1 MPASLTYYFFH
12 IPYYNNLL
20 ERKILF
26 MQGWS
31 FKSLVL
37 SSEINLNTISGHF
50 GINKKFKWG
59 DPLVLTDN
67 RLNGILKV
75 PENKTVYIYHYGSL
89 VFINMEY
96 HEIQDII
103 KYLKE
108 VDETLRNN
116 NPSEYIDEYNLE
128 VSSDYEYVLYN
139 DLMTSNEFRPY
150 YLDIISLVLS
160 KSTSL
165 HKIEMNIDK
174 LLDSIEDVIDYLD
187 KGKFNMSDTEISK
200 TSAKILR
207 FKYDTLSYL
216 MLLDKPKSAWDNED
230 IENFFSQISEL
241 FEIQDRYKK
250 ISHKTEVLKDI
261 TSVFSS
267 LSHEKR
273 GTKLEIMVIILILLE
288 LIIGIAELIFKLF

>member
-1 MPASLTYYFFH
+1 M
-12 IPYYNNLL
+12 PYYNNLL

-37 SSEINLNTISGHF
+37 SSEINLNTIAGHF

-96 HEIQDII
+96 HEIQDVI

-128 VSSDYEYVLYN
+128 VSSDYEYALYN

-174 LLDSIEDVIDYLD
+174 LLDNIEDVIDYLD

-230 IENFFSQISEL
+230 IENFFSEISEL